1 MMKKKSIIKKL
12 FTLLL
17 SLTLA
22 FPAVTSL
29 SQTEVQAASTAA
41 KTKAAYA
48 SILKKPFPWS
58 DSYMNP
64 SDLRFAVIDIN
75 NDKIPELYVGT
86 KKWDYNYD
94 YKLLGYVNNK
104 VKCLY
109 SFTRGSKLQ
118 KFYPSK
124 GTILCY
130 GEYNKGRTERTYLQ
144 FNGKTLTPKVSQ
156 LYSRLNGTSSYSI
169 PGANNTYKTISKAKY
184 NSMVKSLTSGTAKN
198 APKLYNNIAAYR
210 TKYLGTSSTS
220 SGLFETGT
228 YYGFTNGGF
237 YLKIGKISGNTLTF
251 SIRMPYMSRS
261 NITASVSSGKRTAS
275 AKFTCDKGILHNL
288 VLKVDANKITVQ
300 ETSSCTSKLLASSSS
315 DNYKN
320 QISHTF
326 SLDNYYS
333 G

>member
-1 MMKKKSIIKKL
+1 MKKKTFTKKL

-17 SLTLA
+17 SFTLV
-22 FPAVTSL
+22 FPTVASVSP
-29 SQTEVQAASTAA
+29 TEVQAASTAA
-41 KTKAAYA
+41 KAKAAYA
-48 SILKKPFPWS
+48 SILKRPFPWS

-75 NDKIPELYVGT
+75 NDKVPELYVGT
-86 KKWDYNYD
+86 KKWDYSYD
-94 YKLLGYVNNK
+94 YKLLGYVDNK

-109 SFTRGSKLQ
+109 SFRRGSKLQ

-130 GEYNKGRTERTYLQ
+130 GEYNKGRNEKIYLK
-144 FNGKTLTPKVSQ
+144 FNGKKLTPQVSQ
-156 LYSRLNGTSSYSI
+156 LYSRLDGTSRYSI

-184 NSMVKSLTSGTAKN
+184 NSIVKTLTAGTAKN

-210 TKYLGTSSTS
+210 TKYLDTSTTS

-237 YLKIGKISGNTLTF
+237 YLKIGKISGNKLTC
-251 SIRMPYMSRS
+251 SIRMPYMSRN
-261 NITASVSSGKRTAS
+261 NITATVASGKRTAS
-275 AKFTCDKGILHNL
+275 AKFTCSEGISHSL
-288 VLKVDANKITVQ
+288 VLKVDANAIIVQ

-315 DNYKN
+315 DNYKK

-326 SLDNYYS
+326 SLDNYFS

>member
-41 KTKAAYA
+41 KAKAAYA

-104 VKCLY
+104 VKCL
-109 SFTRGSKLQ
+109 SSCTRGSKLQ
-118 KFYPSK
+118 
-124 GTILCY
+124 
-130 GEYNKGRTERTYLQ
+130 
-144 FNGKTLTPKVSQ
+144 
-156 LYSRLNGTSSYSI
+156 
-169 PGANNTYKTISKAKY
+169 
-184 NSMVKSLTSGTAKN
+184 
-198 APKLYNNIAAYR
+198 
-210 TKYLGTSSTS
+210 
-220 SGLFETGT
+220 
-228 YYGFTNGGF
+228 
-237 YLKIGKISGNTLTF
+237 
-251 SIRMPYMSRS
+251 
-261 NITASVSSGKRTAS
+261 
-275 AKFTCDKGILHNL
+275 
-288 VLKVDANKITVQ
+288 
-300 ETSSCTSKLLASSSS
+300 
-315 DNYKN
+315 
-320 QISHTF
+320 
-326 SLDNYYS
+326 
-333 G
+333 